1 VLIRFNVGNFLS
13 FKDPQEFSMIKGK
26 SEDKPRRLLH
36 TDKLELLKF
45 AAVFGANASG
55 KSNLITAFRFA
66 QKAVVTGVPKKGQ
79 SLYFRP
85 DESYAGKPSYF
96 EFEILLGNTGYAY
109 GFEIL
114 LEKSEILSEWLFRL
128 DPEGSDKALFIRD
141 VVKGAFYTDLVI
153 ASENLR
159 NKFNVYSDDCKQNS
173 EILFLSEMNRAKGE
187 LYKEPSEL
195 SVFREVY
202 RWFSESLSINYLNR
216 PISDFSYFKDVENKE
231 EVCRVI
237 RSLGTGITG
246 FEEKESSLLE
256 MRQQLPKAL
265 YKELEEEL
273 DQRIADRARGKKVS
287 SSMTVRIDDMYYIIS
302 LEEEQI
308 KVSTVVFHHEG
319 DALFEFHEESEGTR
333 RILDLLEIFFT
344 KEDKVYVIDEI
355 DRSLHPRLTY
365 KFIQEFL
372 NAALKRNIQLIITTH
387 ESRLLDLGLL
397 RQDEIWIAN
406 KNTAGETEL
415 YSLDEYNLRFDKKV
429 DKAYLEGRYG
439 GIPNFSTVF
448 PAKEDNHEDS

>member
-1 VLIRFNVGNFLS
+1 
-13 FKDPQEFSMIKGK
+13 MIKGK

-265 YKELEEEL
+265 YK
-273 DQRIADRARGKKVS
+273 R
-287 SSMTVRIDDMYYIIS
+287 
-302 LEEEQI
+302 
-308 KVSTVVFHHEG
+308 FP
-319 DALFEFHEESEGTR
+319 
-333 RILDLLEIFFT
+333 
-344 KEDKVYVIDEI
+344 
-355 DRSLHPRLTY
+355 HP
-365 KFIQEFL
+365 
-372 NAALKRNIQLIITTH
+372 
-387 ESRLLDLGLL
+387 
-397 RQDEIWIAN
+397 
-406 KNTAGETEL
+406 
-415 YSLDEYNLRFDKKV
+415 
-429 DKAYLEGRYG
+429 
-439 GIPNFSTVF
+439 
-448 PAKEDNHEDS
+448 